1 MVDWPDE
8 GVPPNGYNMMEL
20 IESVQKQQQA
30 SGNKPIIIHCRFV
43 MLLVLILSIQKPSSL
58 FY

>member
-30 SGNKPIIIHCRFV
+30 SGNKPIIIHCRFI
-43 MLLVLILSIQKPSSL
+43 LLVVLKVH
-58 FY
+58 